1 MPGIE
6 EEQALRA
13 VFQVWNFREKAAS
26 FQVIAGWTQLKVMQ
40 FEGCIKNKGV
50 GGEEEEG
57 GEEERRSYL
66 YVKLFAL
73 VVGLKNGN

>member
-1 MPGIE
+1 M
-6 EEQALRA
+6 
-13 VFQVWNFREKAAS
+13 
-26 FQVIAGWTQLKVMQ
+26 IAGRTQLKVMQ

-73 VVGLKNGN
+73 VVGLKNSN